1 MFSLIQEKICM
12 AEENKQPP
20 PPLTLNLPPGYLR
33 VKIKQLRN
41 IEDCISS
48 GIIKTEEHSK
58 FLLPKLKP
66 NIHKSLE
73 KAMRTATYLKAIDPI
88 F

>member
-1 MFSLIQEKICM
+1 MLCLIQEKICI

-33 VKIKQLRN
+33 VKIEQLRN

-48 GIIKTEEHSK
+48 EIIKTEEHSK
-58 FLLPKLKP
+58 PLLLRLKLS
-66 NIHKSLE
+66 IHKRSD
-73 KAMRTATYLKAIDPI
+73 KATRTAS
-88 F
+88 